1 MRHKKVWKHINAN
14 GKCFWQALFETR
26 QEKSRLKQKT
36 SKINMKNS
44 KTIYIIAFTFFA
56 LSMIGLFRFSEDVR
70 TVNIVG
76 LFFSGVLSGSALV
89 SLIKRK
95 TLKLSV

>member
-1 MRHKKVWKHINAN
+1 MLFR
-14 GKCFWQALFETR
+14 QTLFETWE
-26 QEKSRLKQKT
+26 EKPRLKQKN

-44 KTIYIIAFTFFA
+44 KAIYIIAFTFFS
-56 LSMIGLFRFSEDVR
+56 LGMIGLFRFSEDMR